1 MDKPQS
7 KEIIQDAQEAARMG
21 PVATTREI
29 RIDDPNATAGS
40 GTTVLRTP
48 RWIWAWIL
56 PALLIWMLYMT
67 RQVLG
72 PFVIAAVLAY
82 IFSRVIDQI
91 QERVHWPRGL
101 VVAGLYLLV
110 LGTLGFGLYFG
121 AEALYQQTRAFIV
134 GGPDIVA
141 RALEKFIGS
150 TKYTFGGQTVDAHS
164 LALRINDGISN
175 YFGSGG
181 SDAIHLAGLVVSRSL
196 DAILVIIVSFYLL
209 MSGGT
214 MGAYLMKFVPAESR
228 ARTGYIAGRIH
239 TVLGAYLR
247 GQLLLILLMSI
258 AAFIVLLIFQ
268 VPFAL
273 PLAIMTG
280 FFEILPLVG
289 PAIAAALAAVA
300 ALSGPGP
307 AAALAVVIA
316 YLILRQL
323 EDQLVM
329 PFVVGR
335 AVELHPIAT
344 IFAVLAGGAMA
355 GVLGMLL
362 AVPVAAA
369 IRVILDFLY
378 PSDPDQAMAQAARGV
393 RKAAREA
400 EVQHEEPAPVVPS
413 PQAQQQ

>member
-1 MDKPQS
+1 MMDKSQSQS
-7 KEIIQDAQEAARMG
+7 KEIQQDAQEAARMG
-21 PVATTREI
+21 PMATTREI
-29 RIDDPNATAGS
+29 RVIDPPDPPTVPGGVTAA
-40 GTTVLRTP
+40 LRTP

-56 PALLIWMLYMT
+56 PALLVWMLYMT

-72 PFVIAAVLAY
+72 PFVIAAVFAY
-82 IFSRVIDQI
+82 IFSMVIDQI
-91 QERVHWPRGL
+91 QARLHWRRGL
-101 VVAGLYLLV
+101 VVAGLYGIVLSV
-110 LGTLGFGLYFG
+110 LGVGLFFG
-121 AEALYQQTRAFIV
+121 AEALYGQTRDFIV

-141 RALEKFIGS
+141 RALEKFIG
-150 TKYTFGGQTVDAHS
+150 TTRYTFGGQVVDAQS
-164 LALRINDGISN
+164 LAARINEGVST
-175 YFGSGG
+175 YFGNG
-181 SDAIHLAGLVVSRSL
+181 SDAIHLAGQVVTRSL
-196 DAILVIIVSFYLL
+196 DLLLVIIVSFYLL
-209 MSGGT
+209 MSGGDI
-214 MGAYLMKFVPAESR
+214 GAYLMKFVPAASR

-247 GQLLLILLMSI
+247 GQLLLIVIMSV
-258 AAFIVLLIFQ
+258 AAFIVLLVLQ
-268 VPFAL
+268 VPYAL

-289 PAIAAALAAVA
+289 PAVAATLAAVA

-307 AAALAVVIA
+307 SAALAVVVA

-335 AVELHPIAT
+335 AVELHPIVT

-355 GVLGMLL
+355 GALGMLL

-378 PSDPDQAMAQAARGV
+378 PTDPDQAMAQAARGI
-393 RKAAREA
+393 RKAAHEA
-400 EVQHEEPAPVVPS
+400 EARQEEPA
-413 PQAQQQ
+413 ALT